1 MVYWENV
8 SVKPTSINDNIG
20 TQRKP
25 DERITILII
34 TLCLCTNTL
43 IKPKR
48 VAFYFLKTNY
58 LIELC
63 VT

>member
-8 SVKPTSINDNIG
+8 SVKPTSINDNI

-25 DERITILII
+25 DERIKILKII
-34 TLCLCTNTL
+34 LCLCTNTR